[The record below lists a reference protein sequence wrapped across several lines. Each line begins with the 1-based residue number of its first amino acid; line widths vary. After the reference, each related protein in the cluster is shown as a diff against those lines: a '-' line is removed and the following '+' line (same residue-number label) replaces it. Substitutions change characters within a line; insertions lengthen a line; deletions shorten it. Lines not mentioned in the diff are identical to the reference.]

1 MIRSIIQWLLKN
13 RFVKFGTV
21 GFSGT
26 FVNLGVLYVAREFL
40 FQAVESP
47 DTRLSL
53 SLALAISCATVS
65 NFSLNRMWTWADR
78 KDEIARHYF
87 FHLGQ
92 YFLACWLAIAI
103 QFVLTKLLA
112 AYFYDLAKHVIA
124 IDEEFCYLAA
134 NVIAIVVS
142 SVVNFL
148 VNDAWTFGVKK
159 EAAHPGCVER
169 DA

>member
-1 MIRSIIQWLLKN
+1 MIRSIIQWLLRN

-26 FVNLGVLYVAREFL
+26 FVNLGVLYAARETL
-40 FQAVESP
+40 FQAVESH

-53 SLALAISCATVS
+53 SLALAIFCATVS
-65 NFSLNRMWTWADR
+65 NFSLNRIWTWADR
-78 KDEIARHYF
+78 KDEIGRHYF
-87 FHLGQ
+87 LQLGQ
-92 YFLACWLAIAI
+92 YFVACWLAIAI
-103 QFVLTKLLA
+103 QFVLTKFLA
-112 AYFYDLAKHVIA
+112 LYLY
-124 IDEEFCYLAA
+124 YLAA
-134 NVIAIVVS
+134 NAIAIVVS